1 MIRRKRFSKLP
12 LQAHYYPMPGSAF
25 LEDSNKRLSLLG
37 RQALGVAS
45 LEPGK
50 ESLGNF

>member
-1 MIRRKRFSKLP
+1 MIRRRRFEKLP
-12 LQAHYYPMPGSAF
+12 LQAQFYPMAGAAF
-25 LEDSNKRLSLLG
+25 LEDMSESVRFSLLG

-50 ESLGNF
+50 H